1 MSNQYYTYSN
11 NPGVSAS
18 GIDQYGL
25 PVRGTVYGT
34 RSDSADLPAIVID
47 GHDDAG
53 QGVRMTLKP
62 EAGISTSDLT
72 KIMMMVIA
80 VIGAGSS
87 GLGFN
92 PLAYIKKHNL
102 ERHFTYS

>member
-11 NPGVSAS
+11 SIPGVSAS
-18 GIDQYGL
+18 GVDKYGL
-25 PVRGTVYGT
+25 PVRGT
-34 RSDSADLPAIVID
+34 RSDSANLPAIVID

-53 QGVRMTLKP
+53 LGVRMTLKP

-87 GLGFN
+87 VLGFN
-92 PLAYIKKHNL
+92 PLAYVKKHNL